1 MYRQAIL
8 ILILINVQYLQKVAF
23 SFKKG
28 SNGKNHFPS
37 GPYHPIQNI
46 HPKNFQSPSPLM
58 LFLKTLFQVYLIK
71 KNHSLFLGLIC
82 VNESLYGYS
91 SVVWKVQ
98 NHSQDLFLTTK
109 SPEILAAHLIGLWRK
124 KDWHRFSVTIWL
136 LTWDIW
142 FGKAV
147 P

>member
-1 MYRQAIL
+1 MFNIYRKLLLAL
-8 ILILINVQYLQKVAF
+8 KKVQMVKIISPQVPTTQYKTSTQ
-23 SFKKG
+23 
-28 SNGKNHFPS
+28 
-37 GPYHPIQNI
+37 Q
-46 HPKNFQSPSPLM
+46 NFQSPSPLM
-58 LFLKTLFQVYLIK
+58 LFVKTLFQVYLMK

-82 VNESLYGYS
+82 VNGPLYGYS
-91 SVVWKVQ
+91 SVVWKLQ
-98 NHSQDLFLTTK
+98 NHSEDLFLTTK

-142 FGKAV
+142 FGKPV

>member
-1 MYRQAIL
+1 MFNIYRKLLLAL
-8 ILILINVQYLQKVAF
+8 KKVQMVKIISPQVPTTQYKTSTHQ
-23 SFKKG
+23 
-28 SNGKNHFPS
+28 
-37 GPYHPIQNI
+37 
-46 HPKNFQSPSPLM
+46 NFQYPSPLM

-91 SVVWKVQ
+91 SVVWKLQ

-109 SPEILAAHLIGLWRK
+109 SSEILAAHLIGLWRM

-142 FGKAV
+142 FGKPV